1 MKYLF
6 KIILVAFIIHAQ
18 VPLFYIFREKI
29 FYISSGYLGLSGAI
43 LYFFVYTFWA
53 YVVVVFLY
61 GKFCRKPRDY
71 SQRLVFSYLFGII
84 CYLGMRI
91 PHMMDNDFWV
101 NFSIW
106 QILGVISSSTL
117 LVVLWEKIYPKIA
130 TQQTYVK

>member
-1 MKYLF
+1 MKLLW
-6 KIILVAFIIHAQ
+6 KSVLVAFIIHAQ

-29 FYISSGYLGLSGAI
+29 FNISSGYLGLSGAI
-43 LYFFVYTFWA
+43 LYFFVYTFWV
-53 YVVVVFLY
+53 YVLVVFLY

-71 SQRLVFSYLFGII
+71 SQRLLFSYFFGLV

-91 PHMMDNDFWV
+91 PDVMDNDFWV

-117 LVVLWEKIYPKIA
+117 LVVLWEKIYPKIGS
-130 TQQTYVK
+130 QQMYVK